1 MRLTIRQKIMA
12 IAVGLIITMALAAV
26 LSTSLTMKVVDR
38 LQDLKNA
45 YVPAYASLA
54 RTDIRSLERA
64 LTLRRMIIDRLRSP
78 AGSSRFAELRKLFD
92 ETGMAMEK
100 EAKDGQA
107 LIDLMIAEG
116 VGDPVALTRLEASI
130 DSTLNETRRY
140 LNAEIE
146 RLWPVLES
154 GDAGRIDEGLK
165 RIDDLRDDLNDRLE
179 ENRRSMRQLLENAVS
194 ETEREAERAMLIAS
208 VLTVLATTLGLIFA
222 YLVSS
227 GVTRPVH
234 RLLDGTR
241 ALESGQLDRPL
252 AVTSRDEIGDLTTA
266 FNHMVEQLRLKER
279 IRETFGKFVDPR
291 IVASMI
297 SDDAANAERVE
308 RRIVTVFFSDIAG
321 FTSISEELAPG
332 AIVNLLNNYFS
343 AVTAP
348 IRASNGIV
356 DKYMGDGVM
365 AFWSPP
371 FSEGDSHAASACR
384 AALAQQ
390 DAVEQLNKELPNI
403 LGLRRG
409 TPVLSVRMGLA
420 TGEAIVG
427 TMGSATSKTF
437 TVMGDT
443 VNLASRLEGANKI
456 YGTKIIV
463 TAETVALASNE
474 IAFRELDLI
483 TVAGKTEPVHIYEV
497 LGDQG
502 CARPARTQ
510 ASATPSPVA
519 SRPTGRRTGPRPS
532 GSSSYAWNSTPRT
545 GLPGHLPG
553 ALPSSGKSRHRQGGT
568 ESGGLPTNRF
578 CSLRAF
584 APASDA
590 RMWCL
595 NMIPN
600 LKRGGVVLQIEAASW
615 PNSGAIWLPAT
626 RSEQS
631 HATSRRR
638 QRQPHRRRAWNAS
651 DRHTSVFGTAAR
663 TRGPRDETA
672 KRSGPEPGQDY
683 RSVRNAVPAISSVEK
698 SQRRRYSL
706 LLMPFVSKVPGDPHP
721 QVLPVW
727 SPPCR

>member
-38 LQDLKNA
+38 LQDLKTA
-45 YVPAYASLA
+45 YVPAYGSLA
-54 RTDIRSLERA
+54 RMDIRSLERA
-64 LTLRRMIIDRLRSP
+64 LTLRRMIIERLRSP

-92 ETGMAMEK
+92 ETGIGMEK

-107 LIDLMIAEG
+107 LISLLVAEG
-116 VGDPVALTRLEASI
+116 VGDPVALTRLEAGI
-130 DSTLNETRRY
+130 DSTLTETRRY
-140 LNAEIE
+140 LNEEIE

-154 GDAGRIDEGLK
+154 GDASRIDESLK
-165 RIDDLRDDLNDRLE
+165 RIDDLRNDLNQRLE
-179 ENRRSMRQLLENAVS
+179 ENRRSMRQLLEDAVAD
-194 ETEREAERAMLIAS
+194 TEREAERAMLIAA
-208 VLTVLATTLGLIFA
+208 VLTVLATALGLTFA

-241 ALESGQLDRPL
+241 ALESGRLDQPL

-297 SDDAANAERVE
+297 SDDAASAERVD
-308 RRIVTVFFSDIAG
+308 RRIVTVFFSDIAS

-390 DAVEQLNKELPNI
+390 EAVDRLNTELPHI

-409 TPVLSVRMGLA
+409 APNLFVRMGIA

-463 TAETVALASNE
+463 TAETVALTAQE
-474 IAFRELDLI
+474 FAFRELDLI
-483 TVAGKTEPVHIYEV
+483 TVAGKTEPVQIYEV
-497 LGDQG
+497 LGAKD
-502 CARPARTQ
+502 TLD
-510 ASATPSPVA
+510 
-519 SRPTGRRTGPRPS
+519 PRD
-532 GSSSYAWNSTPRT
+532 A
-545 GLPGHLPG
+545 
-553 ALPSSGKSRHRQGGT
+553 
-568 ESGGLPTNRF
+568 EF
-578 CSLRAF
+578 CDAF
-584 APASDA
+584 ARGLAAYRAQDWALAEQQFQS
-590 RMWCL
+590 CL
-595 NMIPN
+595 D
-600 LKRGGVVLQIEAASW
+600 LKPQDG
-615 PNSGAIWLPAT
+615 P
-626 RSEQS
+626 
-631 HATSRRR
+631 SR
-638 QRQPHRRRAWNAS
+638 
-651 DRHTSVFGTAAR
+651 TFAAR
-663 TRGPRDETA
+663 TARFRQ
-672 KRSGPEPGQDY
+672 EP
-683 RSVRNAVPAISSVEK
+683 P
-698 SQRRRYSL
+698 
-706 LLMPFVSKVPGDPHP
+706 PPGWDG
-721 QVLPVW
+721 VW
-727 SPPCR
+727 RLADK

>member
-92 ETGMAMEK
+92 ETGMAMEN

-165 RIDDLRDDLNDRLE
+165 RVDDLRDDLNERLD
-179 ENRRSMRQLLENAVS
+179 ENRRSMRELLENAVS
-194 ETEREAERAMLIAS
+194 ETESEAERAMLIAS
-208 VLTVLATTLGLIFA
+208 VLTVLATALGLIFA

-463 TAETVALASNE
+463 TAETVALASDE

-483 TVAGKTEPVHIYEV
+483 TVAGRTEPVHIYEV
-497 LGDQG
+497 LGTKDAFDPRDSSLRDAFAHGLEAYRAQDWAQAERQFQLCLELNPKDG
-502 CARPARTQ
+502 PARTF
-510 ASATPSPVA
+510 A
-519 SRPTGRRTGPRPS
+519 GRIAQFRHEPP
-532 GSSSYAWNSTPRT
+532 P
-545 GLPGHLPG
+545 PGW
-553 ALPSSGKSRHRQGGT
+553 
-568 ESGGLPTNRF
+568 
-578 CSLRAF
+578 
-584 APASDA
+584 D
-590 RMWCL
+590 
-595 NMIPN
+595 
-600 LKRGGVVLQIEAASW
+600 GVWRLA
-615 PNSGAIWLPAT
+615 
-626 RSEQS
+626 
-631 HATSRRR
+631 
-638 QRQPHRRRAWNAS
+638 
-651 DRHTSVFGTAAR
+651 D
-663 TRGPRDETA
+663 
-672 KRSGPEPGQDY
+672 K
-683 RSVRNAVPAISSVEK
+683 
-698 SQRRRYSL
+698 
-706 LLMPFVSKVPGDPHP
+706 
-721 QVLPVW
+721 
-727 SPPCR
+727 